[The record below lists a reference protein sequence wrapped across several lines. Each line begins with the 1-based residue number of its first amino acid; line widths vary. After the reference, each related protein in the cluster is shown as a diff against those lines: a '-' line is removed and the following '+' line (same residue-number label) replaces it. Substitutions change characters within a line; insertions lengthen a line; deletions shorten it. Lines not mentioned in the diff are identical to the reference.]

1 MLEKFSF
8 LYHKILTFSDQK
20 YFQFMLVLIL
30 IGTILETTSV
40 GMVFPVLNTLFS
52 DNPSIFITIFGNFL
66 NLSDSQSKL
75 ILISLSALLIIFTF
89 KSIFLSVL
97 KYKENKYIADLKV
110 KISNRFYRT
119 YINKPFLFHQKTNSY
134 ILKRNLLNVNE
145 ISDLMRSFLVLISE
159 SLVFIT
165 LIILLF
171 FIEPLGSILSIF
183 VFGSIGLL
191 FQRKIGKY
199 AKAWGEKRN
208 LHEGLKIKEMQLI

>member
-89 KSIFLSVL
+89 
-97 KYKENKYIADLKV
+97 
-110 KISNRFYRT
+110 
-119 YINKPFLFHQKTNSY
+119 
-134 ILKRNLLNVNE
+134 
-145 ISDLMRSFLVLISE
+145 
-159 SLVFIT
+159 
-165 LIILLF
+165 
-171 FIEPLGSILSIF
+171 
-183 VFGSIGLL
+183 
-191 FQRKIGKY
+191 
-199 AKAWGEKRN
+199 
-208 LHEGLKIKEMQLI
+208 